1 MLPLSRTYSG
11 EGKESED
18 RQIMDFLRYSNV
30 RFNPDGSMYY
40 LISRARD
47 LYFQGSPYVTESL
60 DFSLLVCHHKIRAQ
74 HGARSYLVVLDRLGY
89 DGCTLVGNFVPRQIQ
104 TRASLLYQCLVH
116 HTLHVGIE

>member
-1 MLPLSRTYSG
+1 MLSLSRTYSR

-30 RFNPDGSMYY
+30 LFNPDGSMYC

-60 DFSLLVCHHKIRAQ
+60 DFSLVVCHHKIRA
-74 HGARSYLVVLDRLGY
+74 HNTVLGL
-89 DGCTLVGNFVPRQIQ
+89 TLLFWIALAMMTAP
-104 TRASLLYQCLVH
+104 S
-116 HTLHVGIE
+116 